1 MFESLKTRFST
12 WKKYSRTVAEL
23 EALSNR
29 DLADLGLS
37 RTDISRV
44 AREAVK

>member
-1 MFESLKTRFST
+1 MFETLKTRYT
-12 WKKYSRTVAEL
+12 AWKKYSRTVTEL

-29 DLADLGLS
+29 ELSDLGLS

-44 AREAVK
+44 AREAAR